1 MDNPTN
7 TESSSEVIKENVAE
21 LVKENR
27 ALLQRALD
35 AEKALKEVKD
45 ELQSIQDSIKEAQ

>member
-7 TESSSEVIKENVAE
+7 TESISEVIKENVAE